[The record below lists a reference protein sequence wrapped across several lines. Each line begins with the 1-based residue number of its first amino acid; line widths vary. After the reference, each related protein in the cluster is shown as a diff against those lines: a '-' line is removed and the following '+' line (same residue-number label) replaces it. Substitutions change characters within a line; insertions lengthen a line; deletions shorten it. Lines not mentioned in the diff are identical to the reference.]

1 MARQRRLDLSEREIE
16 ALSLASQGL
25 SSKEIGNVLGI
36 TKRTADTH
44 VSSAIDKLKARNRT
58 HAVAIALRNKLIE

>member
-1 MARQRRLDLSEREIE
+1 MARQRPLDLSEREIE

-44 VSSAIDKLKARNRT
+44 LSSAIDKLKARNRT

>member
-44 VSSAIDKLKARNRT
+44 LSSAIDKLKARNRRGGDR
-58 HAVAIALRNKLIE
+58 L

>member
-1 MARQRRLDLSEREIE
+1 MARQRPLDLSEREVE

-36 TKRTADTH
+36 TKRMADTH
-44 VSSAIDKLKARNRT
+44 LSSIIDKLKARNRT
-58 HAVAIALRNKLIE
+58 HAVPIALRNKLIE